1 MAHPEKIL
9 IVGAGTMGEG
19 IAQAFAQNAFDV
31 RLVDNDAGQI
41 ARALG
46 QATQNVRQFI
56 EFGLI
61 TESVEQVMSRIDGLV
76 CTDMAEAVE
85 GCAYVIEAIPEVL
98 DPKRDLLARL
108 QAADPELIIGSNTG
122 SFTMDVL
129 AEGLPRPDNLIGIH
143 YFNPAH
149 IIPLVEI
156 HRGSACSDAAFTETR
171 RLLEASGKKTVLVRV
186 ERPGFIVNRLMGALE
201 REIDYLLDEGIVTPE
216 DLDVAVKAS
225 TGFRFACLGPMEVED
240 MIGLDIAAT
249 VSSRVFK
256 GLSNATEPS
265 PMLLEKVQKGELGIK
280 AGKGW
285 YDYSGKTREE
295 VLREKNGKL
304 LPQLKL
310 FLDAQQ
316 DSRPQAPQR
325 AGRRRHTAH

>member
-1 MAHPEKIL
+1 MASTEKVL

-19 IAQAFAQNAFDV
+19 IAQSFAQHGYGV
-31 RLVDNDAGQI
+31 RLVDIKDEFVARAMGQI
-41 ARALG
+41 R
-46 QATQNVRQFI
+46 QNVEQFV

-61 TESVEQVMSRIDGLV
+61 TEP
-76 CTDMAEAVE
+76 AERRHRPHRGRGDRRHGRGRRRVR
-85 GCAYVIEAIPEVL
+85 YVIEAVQEILEQKL
-98 DPKRDLLARL
+98 DLFARI
-108 QAADPELIIGSNTG
+108 QAADPELVIGSNTG
-122 SFTMDVL
+122 SFTMDTL
-129 AEGLPRPDNLIGIH
+129 AEGLPRPDRLIGIH

-149 IIPLVEI
+149 IIPLVEV
-156 HRGSACSDAAFTETR
+156 HRGTACTDATYDETV

-216 DLDVAVKAS
+216 DLDVAVKSS

-249 VSSRVFK
+249 VSGRVFK

-265 PMLLEKVQKGELGIK
+265 PMLLEKVERGELGIK
-280 AGKGW
+280 SGSGW
-285 YDYSGKTREE
+285 YDYSGRTREE
-295 VLREKNGKL
+295 VLKEKNAKL

-310 FLDAQQ
+310 FLEAQQ
-316 DSRPQAPQR
+316 
-325 AGRRRHTAH
+325 G

>member
-1 MAHPEKIL
+1 MADPEKIL
-9 IVGAGTMGEG
+9 IVGTGTMGEG
-19 IAQAFAQNAFDV
+19 IAQTFAQNGFDV
-31 RLVDNDAGQI
+31 RLVARRDEPL

-46 QATQNVRQFI
+46 QIEQNVRQFI
-56 EFGLI
+56 EVGLLG
-61 TESVEQVMSRIDGLV
+61 ESVAQVMGRIEGV
-76 CTDMAEAVE
+76 VTTDMAEAVE
-85 GCAYVIEAIPEVL
+85 GRTYAIETVQEVL
-98 DPKRDLLARL
+98 DQKRDLLARL
-108 QAADPELIIGSNTG
+108 QAANPELITGSNTG
-122 SFTMDVL
+122 SFTMDTLV
-129 AEGLPRPDNLIGIH
+129 EGLPRADKVIGIH

-156 HRGSACSDAAFTETR
+156 HRGSDCADATYEETR

-216 DLDVAVKAS
+216 DLDIAVKSS

-249 VSSRVFK
+249 VSGRVFK

-265 PMLLEKVQKGELGIK
+265 PILLAKVEKGELGIK

-295 VLREKNGKL
+295 VLKEKNGKL

-310 FLDAQQ
+310 FLEAQKQ
-316 DSRPQAPQR
+316 Q
-325 AGRRRHTAH
+325 G

>member
-1 MAHPEKIL
+1 MTHPEKIL
-9 IVGAGTMGEG
+9 VVGTGTMGEG
-19 IAQAFAQNAFDV
+19 IAQTFAQNGFDV
-31 RLVDNDAGQI
+31 RLVARREEPLT
-41 ARALG
+41 RALG
-46 QATQNVRQFI
+46 QIGQNIQQFI

-61 TESVEQVMSRIDGLV
+61 TESVEQVTGRLDGMV
-76 CTDMAEAVE
+76 TTDMVEAVE
-85 GCAYVIEAIPEVL
+85 GCTYVIETVQEVL
-98 DPKRDLLARL
+98 DQKKDLLARL
-108 QAADPELIIGSNTG
+108 QAANHALIIGSNTG
-122 SFTMDVL
+122 SFTMDTLV
-129 AEGLPRPDNLIGIH
+129 EGLPRPDNVIGIH

-156 HRGSACSDAAFTETR
+156 HRGSDCSDATYDETKR
-171 RLLEASGKKTVLVRV
+171 ILEASGKKTVLVRV

-216 DLDVAVKAS
+216 DLDIAVKSS

-240 MIGLDIAAT
+240 MIGLDIAAV
-249 VSSRVFK
+249 VSGRVFK

-265 PMLLEKVQKGELGIK
+265 PMLLEKVEKGELGIK

-295 VLREKNGKL
+295 VLKEKNRKL

-310 FLDAQQ
+310 FLEAQQ
-316 DSRPQAPQR
+316 D
-325 AGRRRHTAH
+325 